1 MNDPA
6 CPSSN
11 WETIPTCA
19 GEPRC
24 CCCCSFSA
32 LQLTEQHPS
41 GSDAGRSLQEAC
53 GGAGHGLRRWG
64 STGAVSRAVY
74 AGLTLG
80 SGNIRQEM
88 GRPTASLLHGRA
100 QEERALLPPPAAPR
114 AGPAFCLGE
123 LSASLSSQR
132 SARTHHHRYASSTWM
147 SRSGWK
153 THTHTLLSPSIQH
166 WGHQQVP
173 AVSFPAPALHSLAGS
188 TGLTGRSKQWMT
200 AFSSLPGSC
209 SDLNIY

>member
-11 WETIPTCA
+11 WETIPTCT
-19 GEPRC
+19 GEPR

-32 LQLTEQHPS
+32 LQLMEQHPS

-53 GGAGHGLRRWG
+53 GGACHGLGRWG

-74 AGLTLG
+74 SGLALG
-80 SGNIRQEM
+80 SGNTRQEM
-88 GRPTASLLHGRA
+88 GRPTAALLHGGA

-147 SRSGWK
+147 SRAGWK
-153 THTHTLLSPSIQH
+153 THTHCLH
-166 WGHQQVP
+166 P
-173 AVSFPAPALHSLAGS
+173 AFS
-188 TGLTGRSKQWMT
+188 TGDTSRSQQRVPLLQHSTPWLG
-200 AFSSLPGSC
+200 ALG
-209 SDLNIY
+209 